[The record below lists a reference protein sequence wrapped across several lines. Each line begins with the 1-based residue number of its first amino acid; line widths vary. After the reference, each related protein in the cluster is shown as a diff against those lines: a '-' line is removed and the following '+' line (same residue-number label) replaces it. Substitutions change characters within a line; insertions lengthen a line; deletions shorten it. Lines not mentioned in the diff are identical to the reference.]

1 MSTSDEKTRE
11 GIAPTLPPPMQL
23 FLMSEGV
30 VVSTAL
36 SLAAELGIADL
47 LADGP
52 RSSEELAQTTSTHP
66 RSLHRILRLLRW
78 VARSV
83 LRKNTSGYW
92 RGWLP
97 LKEDRS
103 HGFANERC

>member
-1 MSTSDEKTRE
+1 MSTSDGKTLE

-52 RSSEELAQTTSTHP
+52 RSSEELAKITSTHA
-66 RSLHRILRLLRW
+66 RSLQWGTPSPKQPRCLY
-78 VARSV
+78 RS
-83 LRKNTSGYW
+83 
-92 RGWLP
+92 
-97 LKEDRS
+97 
-103 HGFANERC
+103 